1 MSSTLE
7 KLYEIQ
13 KRTSPSF
20 YLVDADS
27 EPRFIINSDERKIE
41 VPDEF
46 KILGV
51 KTDHQ
56 SETIYF
62 EIDRIFDD
70 VDLSTKTCVI
80 QYINAGKDVADEG
93 IYPVSSFDIDSSPGK
108 ILFKWEIDNVV
119 CRYAGL
125 VAFSVRFYEI
135 NSELRVYDYCW
146 NTIPTKLPVL
156 DGLDIEGTVKEY
168 YPTELMEWNERMQ
181 ELKNQISDMI
191 DQSEQDFTES
201 LGESRKYAEQA
212 KNSATSA
219 SASASAAKTSETNAK
234 VSETAAK
241 TSADNASASATAAA
255 NSAAEAKKS
264 QDAAKASETTVANS
278 AATAAQKATE
288 ATTAASEAKKS
299 EANAA
304 SSASDA
310 AASKSAAKT
319 SETNAEAS
327 KTAAASSASAAKT
340 SETNAASSKTAAANS
355 ASAAKTSETNAA
367 ASAENALNS
376 EKSAKASQDAAKTS
390 ETNAGTSAS
399 TANSKAT
406 AAANSA
412 TAAKTSETNAAASAS
427 TASSKASD
435 AASSAAAAAGSA
447 STASTKASEAAS
459 SASVASSKATAA
471 STSASEAE
479 KQAGLAKD
487 YADQAASIAQGQK
500 GFFNTP
506 TDLKSSFPTGKAGD
520 WAIVGSTDSMWVW
533 DVETKAWVDTHKG
546 TDLSNYYN
554 KTQSD
559 ERFATKA
566 QGTKADSAL
575 QPTGN
580 ASNTTVAF
588 TASSSRANIVTGEK
602 LSAMFGKIAKWFT
615 DLKTV
620 AWSGAYSDLTGVPTS
635 LKNPNAL
642 TISLNGTSQ
651 GAYDGSAAKS
661 VNITPSS
668 IGAAASSHSHTKSQ
682 ITDFPASLKNPTN
695 IKIQLN
701 GGTTEGTNQFTYD
714 GSAAKNINIT
724 PAGIGAATTV
734 QGGKADTALQPNGNA
749 SNVTVAFTAASAR
762 ANITTGEK
770 LATIMGKLAKWFTDL
785 KTVAWSGSYND
796 LNNKPTA
803 LKNPQALTISLNGA
817 SQGAYDG
824 STAKSINVTP
834 AGIGAATATQ
844 GGKADT
850 AVQSVNGKKGTALT
864 LSAEDVGA
872 VPTWH
877 RKVLTDGISWKSG
890 SILTPDGWGS
900 YSIIRISTNFGHAFI
915 PSLRANE
922 SSGNILVSN
931 ASPGNYINI
940 AVFSIT
946 RNSTGGS
953 LSFDAT
959 PYALRLAPSGVTAL
973 STELSIYRIE
983 GFA

>member
-219 SASASAAKTSETNAK
+219 SASASAAKTSETNA
-234 VSETAAK
+234 
-241 TSADNASASATAAA
+241 
-255 NSAAEAKKS
+255 
-264 QDAAKASETTVANS
+264 
-278 AATAAQKATE
+278 
-288 ATTAASEAKKS
+288 
-299 EANAA
+299 
-304 SSASDA
+304 
-310 AASKSAAKT
+310 
-319 SETNAEAS
+319 EAS

-412 TAAKTSETNAAASAS
+412 TAAKTSETNAAVSAS

-864 LSAEDVGA
+864 LSAKDVGA
-872 VPTWH
+872 VPVGS
-877 RKVLTDGISWKSG
+877 RKVLANGIAWKSG
-890 SILTPDGWGS
+890 SILTPDGWDD
-900 YSIIRISTNFGHAFI
+900 YSMIRISTNFGSAFI
-915 PSLRANE
+915 PKLAVNE
-922 SSGNILVSN
+922 SSGNILV
-931 ASPGNYINI
+931 ASALPNNYMNI
-940 AVFSIT
+940 AGFSIA

-953 LSFDAT
+953 LSIDVS

-973 STELSIYRIE
+973 STELSVYKIE

>member
-80 QYINAGKDVADEG
+80 QYINAGKDAADEG
-93 IYPVSSFDIDSSPGK
+93 IYPVSGFDIDSSPGK

-234 VSETAAK
+234 TSETNASSSKTAA
-241 TSADNASASATAAA
+241 AASASAAKSSETNAGSSASAAA
-255 NSAAEAKKS
+255 ESAKAAKSS

-310 AASKSAAKT
+310 TASKSAAKT

-340 SETNAASSKTAAANS
+340 SETNAA
-355 ASAAKTSETNAA
+355 

-376 EKSAKASQDAAKTS
+376 EKAAKASQDAAKTS

-399 TANSKAT
+399 TASSKAT

-796 LNNKPTA
+796 LSNKPTA
-803 LKNPQALTISLNGA
+803 LKNPQALTISLNGE

-824 STAKSINVTP
+824 SSAKSVNVTP
-834 AGIGAATATQ
+834 DSIGAV
-844 GGKADT
+844 K
-850 AVQSVNGKKGTALT
+850 VWN
-864 LSAEDVGA
+864 
-872 VPTWH
+872 
-877 RKVLTDGISWKSG
+877 RKVLADGLSWKSG
-890 SILTPDGWGS
+890 SINTPVGWGN

-922 SSGNILVSN
+922 SSGNILV
-931 ASPGNYINI
+931 ASALPNNYMNI
-940 AVFSIT
+940 AGFSIA

-953 LSFDAT
+953 LSFDAA

>member
-219 SASASAAKTSETNAK
+219 SASASAAKTSETNA
-234 VSETAAK
+234 
-241 TSADNASASATAAA
+241 
-255 NSAAEAKKS
+255 
-264 QDAAKASETTVANS
+264 
-278 AATAAQKATE
+278 
-288 ATTAASEAKKS
+288 
-299 EANAA
+299 
-304 SSASDA
+304 
-310 AASKSAAKT
+310 
-319 SETNAEAS
+319 
-327 KTAAASSASAAKT
+327 
-340 SETNAASSKTAAANS
+340 ASSKTAAANS

-399 TANSKAT
+399 TASSKAT

-566 QGTKADSAL
+566 QGTKAD
-575 QPTGN
+575 
-580 ASNTTVAF
+580 
-588 TASSSRANIVTGEK
+588 
-602 LSAMFGKIAKWFT
+602 
-615 DLKTV
+615 
-620 AWSGAYSDLTGVPTS
+620 
-635 LKNPNAL
+635 
-642 TISLNGTSQ
+642 
-651 GAYDGSAAKS
+651 
-661 VNITPSS
+661 
-668 IGAAASSHSHTKSQ
+668 
-682 ITDFPASLKNPTN
+682 
-695 IKIQLN
+695 
-701 GGTTEGTNQFTYD
+701 
-714 GSAAKNINIT
+714 
-724 PAGIGAATTV
+724 
-734 QGGKADTALQPNGNA
+734 TALQPNGNA

-796 LNNKPTA
+796 LSNKPTA
-803 LKNPQALTISLNGA
+803 LKNPQALTISLNGT
-817 SQGAYDG
+817 SQGDYDG
-824 STAKSINVTP
+824 SAAKSVNVTP
-834 AGIGAATATQ
+834 AAIGAATATQ

-864 LSAEDVGA
+864 LSAKDVGA
-872 VPTWH
+872 VPVSN
-877 RKVLTDGISWKSG
+877 RKVLANGIAWKSG
-890 SILTPDGWGS
+890 SILTPDGWDD
-900 YSIIRISTNFGHAFI
+900 YSMIRISTNFGSAFI
-915 PSLRANE
+915 PKLAVNE
-922 SSGNILVSN
+922 SSGNILV
-931 ASPGNYINI
+931 ASALPNNYMNI
-940 AVFSIT
+940 AGFSIA

-953 LSFDAT
+953 LSIDVS

-973 STELSIYRIE
+973 STELSVYKIE